1 MPAGVD
7 GDARTVSSSRSTG
20 CAPSMGVT
28 FDQLSVNRNAPPA
41 FWVTSLGFDTVRTVS
56 SSPIAVFTR
65 A

>member
-1 MPAGVD
+1 
-7 GDARTVSSSRSTG
+7 
-20 CAPSMGVT
+20 MGVT
-28 FDQLSVNRNAPPA
+28 FDQLSVNRNAPSA